1 MFGSTVFR
9 LHRELKP
16 PQHECL
22 KSLYNMLGAMGS
34 TCRAHVKALMQ
45 LCRTC
50 KVEAALRDKCGKAAV
65 FEMLSELR
73 TAKALMQR
81 NKLRKESMQSTK

>member
-9 LHRELKP
+9 LHRELNP

-50 KVEAALRDKCGKAAV
+50 KVGAAPGDKCGKAAV
-65 FEMLSELR
+65 FEMLQRIEDCEGFDAEKQAAQGEY
-73 TAKALMQR
+73 AKY
-81 NKLRKESMQSTK
+81 